1 MANSSPAT
9 SADERTRPLA
19 LGTWVVNCD
28 GASRGNPGEASIG
41 CVIRDPA
48 GEIRRRVAKRLGWAT
63 NNEAEYEATIAGLQ
77 AARELGARHVELRLD
92 SELIVRQLEGR
103 YRVRKAELRPR
114 FERVMSLIR
123 EFDTFAVRHVRREQN
138 READALANLA
148 LDGFPPDA
156 HDSAPEG

>member
-1 MANSSPAT
+1 
-9 SADERTRPLA
+9 
-19 LGTWVVNCD
+19 
-28 GASRGNPGEASIG
+28 
-41 CVIRDPA
+41 
-48 GEIRRRVAKRLGWAT
+48 
-63 NNEAEYEATIAGLQ
+63 TIAGLQ

-114 FERVMSLIR
+114 FERVMALIR

-156 HDSAPEG
+156 HDSALEG